1 MHFILSSI
9 KRELLTPYMRSRA
22 GRLWSLIHPLVM
34 VLIYALVLSEILSAQ
49 LPGIENRFAY
59 ALYLLAGM
67 APWVY
72 FNEMIT
78 RGANLFLVNEN
89 LIKKLCFQHS
99 ALVWIY
105 LGVCGINHLIF
116 LMLVLMGYIF
126 LGHPLGWETL
136 SVIGLWIPLTILG
149 SGIGLLAGLLN
160 IFVRDIGQLVPIIL
174 QFTFWLTPIV
184 YMPKILPESYQAWLE
199 WHPFFVLVNGY
210 QQVLLWGKV
219 PDWHNLLYPLAL
231 GMALLALAAFVY
243 KRSKKELV
251 DVL

>member
-1 MHFILSSI
+1 MES
-9 KRELLTPYMRSRA
+9 
-22 GRLWSLIHPLVM
+22 IHPLVM
-34 VLIYALVLSEILSAQ
+34 VLIYALVLSEILSAK
-49 LPGIENRFAY
+49 LPGIDNRFAY

-72 FNEMIT
+72 FNEMIS
-78 RGANLFLVNEN
+78 RGVNLFLVNAN

-184 YMPKILPESYQAWLE
+184 YMPKILPESYQSWLE

-210 QQVLLWGKV
+210 QQVLLWGGN
-219 PDWHNLLYPLAL
+219 PDWQKLLYPLAL
-231 GMALLALAAFVY
+231 GVALLVLGAFLY

-251 DVL
+251 DMR